1 MIFRENILKFLF
13 SCFYF
18 KYVSKHE
25 AISGSATTGIDHAH
39 DCSHDTMTNLCILTY
54 SPVSEDM
61 IMKSKVPDVMKIS
74 PFHNQLKMLW
84 AHCQIAFLCW
94 MFFSAP

>member
-1 MIFRENILKFLF
+1 MLSVSFLKIRVLD
-13 SCFYF
+13 
-18 KYVSKHE
+18 E

-61 IMKSKVPDVMKIS
+61 IMKNKVPDMMKIS